1 MMKKIGK
8 VFGLLILML
17 MLGVAGAGIYDWGKD
32 RWVAPVSQKM
42 EGEVRPNAEVEE
54 QRRLLKERRSRSRET
69 SRPPPR
75 PPISEQLGGRWVQ
88 ETSRP
93 PPRPPPGSVAEVEEE
108 RRLAKERIF
117 TPPPTPLPGS
127 VAEMRIMV
135 RELGRLL
142 QEHNR
147 QIAELDDRIMCLQ
160 LWITNNPGREWKDCQ
175 QPGHPLC

>member
-1 MMKKIGK
+1 MKKIGK

-32 RWVAPVSQKM
+32 RWVALVSQKM

-75 PPISEQLGGRWVQ
+75 PP
-88 ETSRP
+88 
-93 PPRPPPGSVAEVEEE
+93 PGSVAEV
-108 RRLAKERIF
+108 RGI
-117 TPPPTPLPGS
+117 
-127 VAEMRIMV
+127 V
-135 RELGRLL
+135 RDLGRLL

-160 LWITNNPGREWKDCQ
+160 LWITNNPGREWKDGQ

>member
-1 MMKKIGK
+1 MKKIGK

-42 EGEVRPNAEVEE
+42 EGEVRPNVEVEE
-54 QRRLLKERRSRSRET
+54 QRRLLRESR

-75 PPISEQLGGRWVQ
+75 PPS
-88 ETSRP
+88 
-93 PPRPPPGSVAEVEEE
+93 GSVAEV
-108 RRLAKERIF
+108 RI
-117 TPPPTPLPGS
+117 
-127 VAEMRIMV
+127 IV

-160 LWITNNPGREWKDCQ
+160 LWITNSPGREWKDCQ

>member
-1 MMKKIGK
+1 MKKIGK
-8 VFGLLILML
+8 VFGLLILVL

-75 PPISEQLGGRWVQ
+75 PPQ
-88 ETSRP
+88 
-93 PPRPPPGSVAEVEEE
+93 GSVAEVM
-108 RRLAKERIF
+108 
-117 TPPPTPLPGS
+117 G
-127 VAEMRIMV
+127 MV
-135 RELGRLL
+135 RDLGRLL

-160 LWITNNPGREWKDCQ
+160 LWITNNPGREWKDGQ

>member
-1 MMKKIGK
+1 MKKIGK

-17 MLGVAGAGIYDWGKD
+17 MLGVAGVGIYDWGKD

-54 QRRLLKERRSRSRET
+54 QRRLLKERRPRSR
-69 SRPPPR
+69 
-75 PPISEQLGGRWVQ
+75 

-93 PPRPPPGSVAEVEEE
+93 PPRPPPGSVAEV
-108 RRLAKERIF
+108 RD
-117 TPPPTPLPGS
+117 
-127 VAEMRIMV
+127 
-135 RELGRLL
+135 LGRLL

-160 LWITNNPGREWKDCQ
+160 LWITNNPGREWKDGQ

>member
-17 MLGVAGAGIYDWGKD
+17 MLGVAGVGIYDWGKD

-54 QRRLLKERRSRSRET
+54 QRRLLKERRPRSRET

-75 PPISEQLGGRWVQ
+75 PPPGNVAEVKEERRLAKERM
-88 ETSRP
+88 SRP
-93 PPRPPPGSVAEVEEE
+93 PPRPPPGSVAEV
-108 RRLAKERIF
+108 RD
-117 TPPPTPLPGS
+117 
-127 VAEMRIMV
+127 
-135 RELGRLL
+135 LGRLL

-160 LWITNNPGREWKDCQ
+160 LWITNNPGREWKDGQ

>member
-1 MMKKIGK
+1 MKKIGK

-54 QRRLLKERRSRSRET
+54 QRRLLKERM
-69 SRPPPR
+69 
-75 PPISEQLGGRWVQ
+75 
-88 ETSRP
+88 SRP
-93 PPRPPPGSVAEVEEE
+93 PPRPPPGSVAEV
-108 RRLAKERIF
+108 RD
-117 TPPPTPLPGS
+117 
-127 VAEMRIMV
+127 
-135 RELGRLL
+135 LGRLL

-160 LWITNNPGREWKDCQ
+160 LWITNNPGREWKDGQ

>member
-1 MMKKIGK
+1 MKNIGK

-75 PPISEQLGGRWVQ
+75 PP
-88 ETSRP
+88 
-93 PPRPPPGSVAEVEEE
+93 PGSVAEV
-108 RRLAKERIF
+108 RGI
-117 TPPPTPLPGS
+117 
-127 VAEMRIMV
+127 V
-135 RELGRLL
+135 RDLGRLL

-160 LWITNNPGREWKDCQ
+160 LWITNNPGREWKDGQ

>member
-1 MMKKIGK
+1 MKKIGK

-75 PPISEQLGGRWVQ
+75 PP
-88 ETSRP
+88 
-93 PPRPPPGSVAEVEEE
+93 PGSVAEV
-108 RRLAKERIF
+108 R
-117 TPPPTPLPGS
+117 G
-127 VAEMRIMV
+127 MV
-135 RELGRLL
+135 RDLGRLL

-160 LWITNNPGREWKDCQ
+160 LWITNNPGREWKDGQ

>member
-1 MMKKIGK
+1 MKKIGK

-75 PPISEQLGGRWVQ
+75 PP
-88 ETSRP
+88 
-93 PPRPPPGSVAEVEEE
+93 PGSVAEV
-108 RRLAKERIF
+108 
-117 TPPPTPLPGS
+117 
-127 VAEMRIMV
+127 RIMV

-160 LWITNNPGREWKDCQ
+160 LWITNNPGREWKDGQ

>member
-1 MMKKIGK
+1 MKKIGK

-75 PPISEQLGGRWVQ
+75 PP
-88 ETSRP
+88 
-93 PPRPPPGSVAEVEEE
+93 PGSVAEV
-108 RRLAKERIF
+108 RGI
-117 TPPPTPLPGS
+117 
-127 VAEMRIMV
+127 V
-135 RELGRLL
+135 RDLGRLL

-160 LWITNNPGREWKDCQ
+160 LWITNNPGREWKDGQ

>member
-1 MMKKIGK
+1 MKKIGK

-17 MLGVAGAGIYDWGKD
+17 MFGVAGAGIYDWGKD

-75 PPISEQLGGRWVQ
+75 PP
-88 ETSRP
+88 
-93 PPRPPPGSVAEVEEE
+93 PGSVAEV
-108 RRLAKERIF
+108 RGI
-117 TPPPTPLPGS
+117 
-127 VAEMRIMV
+127 V
-135 RELGRLL
+135 RDLGRLL

-160 LWITNNPGREWKDCQ
+160 LWITNNPGREWKDGQ

>member
-1 MMKKIGK
+1 MKKIGK
-8 VFGLLILML
+8 VFGLLILVL

-54 QRRLLKERRSRSRET
+54 QRRLLKERRARPREAA
-69 SRPPPR
+69 
-75 PPISEQLGGRWVQ
+75 
-88 ETSRP
+88 RP

-117 TPPPTPLPGS
+117 TPPPTPPPGS
-127 VAEMRIMV
+127 VAEVRIMV

-160 LWITNNPGREWKDCQ
+160 LWITNNPGREWKDGQ

>member
-1 MMKKIGK
+1 MKKIGK

-42 EGEVRPNAEVEE
+42 EGEVRPN
-54 QRRLLKERRSRSRET
+54 
-69 SRPPPR
+69 
-75 PPISEQLGGRWVQ
+75 
-88 ETSRP
+88 
-93 PPRPPPGSVAEVEEE
+93 AEVEEE

-160 LWITNNPGREWKDCQ
+160 LWITNNPGREWKDGQ